1 MNSEI
6 INWLNNNFGYNI
18 STDYYNKIS
27 EWTDWWKGFHEPFHR
42 ITFENGEKRRS
53 RNMYTMKMAKKVCE
67 DWAAILIN
75 DKTCVRVDDEYSQRF
90 LTGDTENGGVFGS
103 NNFWDQANDLME
115 KMMYSGTCAVII
127 RLKKALVSTDGK
139 LMQSADSRIDLNYLK
154 ADKIIPLTVDN
165 GDITEAAFCSDI
177 CIKGNNRIYLEIHKL
192 EQGEY
197 VIENHIFKTDTKQKT
212 LLAEEDLPQ
221 GVPRILRTGSDKPWF
236 AICRPSIV
244 NPIEGNHGLGCAVF
258 ANAID
263 NLKGVDLAY
272 NNFNSDFWLGQ
283 KKVFLNKNMLADMSG
298 SKKIAPDEVN
308 QQLFYFIGEVMD
320 DGTGKSM
327 VQEHNPDLRVEDNTA
342 GIQAQLDYL
351 SFKVGFGT
359 KHYQFNSGSIVTA
372 TQYTGDKQDL
382 IQNAHK
388 HFIKV
393 ESFLHSLVKTLLW
406 IGHSFIDGQVKDN
419 AHISIVFDQSP
430 LVDENAERQRDK
442 DDVTAGLMQ
451 KWEYRVKWYGESEE
465 EAKKRLA
472 DGEPTDDELMGFE
485 DGEE

>member
-18 STDYYNKIS
+18 STDYYNNIS
-27 EWTDWWKGFHEPFHR
+27 VWKDWWKGFHEPFHR
-42 ITFENGEKRRS
+42 ITFENGEKRKS
-53 RNMYTMKMAKKVCE
+53 RDMYTMKMAKKVCE
-67 DWAAILIN
+67 DWASILIN
-75 DKTCVRVDDEYSQRF
+75 DKTFVKVDDEYS
-90 LTGDTENGGVFGS
+90 
-103 NNFWDQANDLME
+103 E
-115 KMMYSGTCAVII
+115 KFIG
-127 RLKKALVSTDGK
+127 RLLPSPDAW
-139 LMQSADSRIDLNYLK
+139 IDLNYLE
-154 ADKIIPLTVDN
+154 ADRIIVLSSDN
-165 GDITEAAFCSDI
+165 GIITEAAFCSDI
-177 CIKGNNRIYLEIHKL
+177 CTKGSNKLYLEIHRL
-192 EQGEY
+192 EKGEY
-197 VIENHIFKTDTKQKT
+197 VIENHIFGIKDKS
-212 LLAEEDLPQ
+212 LLSEEPLPD
-221 GVPRILRTGSDKPWF
+221 GVARIMHTGSDKPWF
-236 AICRPSIV
+236 TICKPAIV
-244 NPIEGNHGLGCAVF
+244 NPINGNNGMGCAVF
-258 ANAID
+258 AGAID

-272 NNFNSDFWLGQ
+272 NNLNSDFWLGQ
-283 KKVFLNKNMLADMSG
+283 KKVFLNKNMLEDMSG
-298 SKKIAPDEVN
+298 DKKVAPDEVN
-308 QQLFYFIGEVMD
+308 QQLFYYIGETMD

-327 VQEHNPDLRVEDNTA
+327 VQEHNPDLRVADNTA

-359 KHYQFNSGSIVTA
+359 KHYQFNAGSIVTA

-393 ESFLHSLVKTLLW
+393 ESFLHGLVKTLLW
-406 IGHSFIDGQVKDN
+406 IGHSFIDAQVKED

-465 EAKKRLA
+465 EAKACLA

>member
-18 STDYYNKIS
+18 STDYYNNIS
-27 EWTDWWKGFHEPFHR
+27 VWKDWWKGFHEPFHR
-42 ITFENGEKRRS
+42 ITFENGEKRKS
-53 RNMYTMKMAKKVCE
+53 RDMYTMKMAKKVCE
-67 DWAAILIN
+67 DWASILIN
-75 DKTCVRVDDEYSQRF
+75 DKTFVKVDDEYSEKF
-90 LTGDTENGGVFGS
+90 IVGDTDNGGVFGS
-103 NNFWDQANDLME
+103 NNFWAQANDLME
-115 KMMYSGTCAVII
+115 KMMYSGTCAVVI
-127 RLKKALVSTDGK
+127 RLKNAVVSSDGR
-139 LMQSADSRIDLNYLK
+139 LLPSPDAWIDLNYLE
-154 ADKIIPLTVDN
+154 ADRIIVLSSDN
-165 GDITEAAFCSDI
+165 GIITEAAFCSDI
-177 CIKGNNRIYLEIHKL
+177 CTKGSNKLYLEIHRL
-192 EQGEY
+192 EKGEY
-197 VIENHIFKTDTKQKT
+197 VIENHIFGIKDKS
-212 LLAEEDLPQ
+212 LLSEEPLPD
-221 GVPRILRTGSDKPWF
+221 GVARIMHTGSDKPWF
-236 AICRPSIV
+236 TICKPAIV
-244 NPIEGNHGLGCAVF
+244 NPINGNNGMGCAVF
-258 ANAID
+258 AGAID

-272 NNFNSDFWLGQ
+272 NNLNSDFWLGQ
-283 KKVFLNKNMLADMSG
+283 KKVFLNKNMLEDMSG
-298 SKKIAPDEVN
+298 DKKVAPDEVN
-308 QQLFYFIGEVMD
+308 QQLFYYIGETMD

-327 VQEHNPDLRVEDNTA
+327 VQEHNPDLRVADNTA

-359 KHYQFNSGSIVTA
+359 KHYQFNAGSIVTA

-393 ESFLHSLVKTLLW
+393 ESFLHGLVKTLLW
-406 IGHSFIDGQVKDN
+406 IGHSFIDAQVKED

-465 EAKKRLA
+465 EAKARLA